1 MVTQNMGIPSTFYTM
16 RHFSGLCS
24 FIFWFFFLTSL
35 AILLIFFSVTELFIF
50 EKTSDKFFNVKTGWM
65 KAFDF
70 WRVLGVPKQPP
81 QTIWVVT
88 NFIIHIL
95 SCIWRKRHIHY
106 LVNDYSIRQASR
118 KFVIR
123 RGWEGW
129 PMARKDRKVTIS
141 VVVLDL
147 CACNCISSPVPPRM
161 NLALM
166 LAPAWPN
173 CMVREFSHLN
183 WRDLFDFL

>member
-1 MVTQNMGIPSTFYTM
+1 MQQNLTYWSYCRRRWTSSCLFLAFRPSTFLQRKIPLPLKRFLFHCSFVSVILVIYLFAIVLSQVFGVFCLLFSSTRFFMVTQNMGIPSTFYTM

-24 FIFWFFFLTSL
+24 FIFWFVFLTSL

-88 NFIIHIL
+88 NFNAHPFL
-95 SCIWRKRHIHY
+95 
-106 LVNDYSIRQASR
+106 
-118 KFVIR
+118 
-123 RGWEGW
+123 
-129 PMARKDRKVTIS
+129 
-141 VVVLDL
+141 
-147 CACNCISSPVPPRM
+147 
-161 NLALM
+161 
-166 LAPAWPN
+166 
-173 CMVREFSHLN
+173 HLT
-183 WRDLFDFL
+183 